1 MGNDFAMNKA
11 GGPMTTQLTIPAD
24 VVRADGFEI
33 ARRLEAHARAARGAL
48 ADQTRR
54 ALASDSRIW
63 SAWCAERNISALPA
77 EPTAVVAFVDAQAV
91 LKSPATVRRYIATI
105 AHMHRAAELADPT
118 KAEAVRLAIIRLV
131 RAKGSRQRQAA
142 PLGELAVERILAT
155 QPKTLSGLRNVAL
168 MLVMRD
174 LLARRSEA
182 AALRIEDLTFA
193 EDGSATVLI
202 ARSKT
207 DQEGAGA
214 VRWLSPRTAAAL
226 RSWLDCAG
234 LTTGPMFRAIR
245 KNGVAKPS
253 PLEPGEI
260 ARLLKE
266 MATRAGID
274 STMISGHSAR
284 VGMSQDLV
292 AAGADLAAVMQAGR
306 WKTPTMPARYSEHL
320 LAAKGAVAQYYQRRG
335 GV

>member
-1 MGNDFAMNKA
+1 
-11 GGPMTTQLTIPAD
+11 MTTQVMISAD
-24 VVRADGFEI
+24 VMPASGFEI
-33 ARRLEAHARAARGAL
+33 ARRLEAHAQAARGAL

-91 LKSPATVRRYIATI
+91 LPATVRRYIATI
-105 AHMHRAAELADPT
+105 AHMHRAAALADPT
-118 KAEAVRLAIIRLV
+118 KAEIVRLAVKRLV
-131 RAKGSRQRQAA
+131 RSKGSRQRQAA
-142 PLGELAVERILAT
+142 PLGELAAERILAT
-155 QPKTLSGLRNVAL
+155 QPKTLAGLRNVAL

-182 AALRIEDLTFA
+182 AALTVEDLTFA
-193 EDGSATVLI
+193 EDGSATALI
-202 ARSKT
+202 APSTT

-234 LTTGPMFRAIR
+234 LATGPVFRAIR

-253 PLEPGEI
+253 PLEAGEI

-306 WKTPTMPARYSEHL
+306 WKTPAMPARYSEHL
-320 LAAKGAVAQYYQRRG
+320 LAAKGAVAQYYQRLG

>member
-1 MGNDFAMNKA
+1 MILFIEGNVLVMNKA
-11 GGPMTTQLTIPAD
+11 GGPMTTQLTNPAD
-24 VVRADGFEI
+24 VVPADGFEI

-48 ADQTRR
+48 ANQTRR

-77 EPTAVVAFVDAQAV
+77 EPTAVVAFVDGQGEI
-91 LKSPATVRRYIATI
+91 KSPATVRRYVATI

-118 KAEAVRLAIIRLV
+118 KAEIVRLALKRLV
-131 RAKGSRQRQAA
+131 RSKGSRQRQAA
-142 PLGELAVERILAT
+142 PLGELAAERILAT
-155 QPKTLSGLRNVAL
+155 QPKTLAGLRNVAL

-182 AALRIEDLTFA
+182 AVLKVEDITFA
-193 EDGSATVLI
+193 EDGSATALI

-234 LTTGPMFRAIR
+234 LTTGPVFTAIR

-253 PLEPGEI
+253 PLEAGEI
-260 ARLLKE
+260 ARLLKD

-274 STMISGHSAR
+274 STPLSVPIIYSTADRSDPPALIWVTTTAVSTTHNPCSGIVRS
-284 VGMSQDLV
+284 
-292 AAGADLAAVMQAGR
+292 
-306 WKTPTMPARYSEHL
+306 
-320 LAAKGAVAQYYQRRG
+320 
-335 GV
+335 